1 MTRLATADPAA
12 CKIKGREKSNMKSEH
27 RQDETERHVLFEIIQ
42 GVNETSNLDELLSLI
57 HRAIGRVLYAENCFV
72 ALHDKQTGLFVMR
85 FFVDQYD
92 NVPPPQKG
100 GRGPPACVSRT
111 ARPALMTDEV
121 FGRLVGGGE
130 AEPVGTSPA

>member
-72 ALHDKQTGLFVMR
+72 ELYDKQTGLFVMR

-92 NVPPPQKG
+92 DMPPPQKFG
-100 GRGPPACVSRT
+100 KGRT
-111 ARPALMTDEV
+111 AYVFRTGRPALMTDEV
-121 FGRLVGGGE
+121 FGRLVERGE
-130 AEPVGTSPA
+130 VAPV